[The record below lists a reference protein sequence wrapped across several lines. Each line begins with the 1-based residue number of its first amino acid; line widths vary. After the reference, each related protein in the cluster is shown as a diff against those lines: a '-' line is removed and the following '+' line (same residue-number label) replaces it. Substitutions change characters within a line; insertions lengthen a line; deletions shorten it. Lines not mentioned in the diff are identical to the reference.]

1 MIGYPT
7 HLNTKA
13 DYEYIRKNFP
23 KEKWLPHFQA
33 LLDTKDNF
41 FVVKT
46 LGEKDA
52 GIESKTKKVVEQENG
67 DGVLERI
74 QLALKPDPNSK
85 LLRIGF
91 SVADIES
98 ALQANSDVAKRV
110 GYQQRC

>member
-1 MIGYPT
+1 MIGYPK

-13 DYEYIRKNFP
+13 DYEYIREHFP
-23 KEKWLPHFQA
+23 KEKWQPHFQK

-41 FVVKT
+41 FAVKT

-67 DGVLERI
+67 DGILERV
-74 QLALKPDPNSK
+74 QLVKKTDPNSK
-85 LLRIGF
+85 LLKIGF

-98 ALQANSDVAKRV
+98 ALQAKIAEVALQRKSNST
-110 GYQQRC
+110 